1 VDLDRERLVNS
12 EQGRRIWLREGRRQL
27 DELRRRRARPIAR
40 SRTERLRESKRGLEE
55 VRPPPLPPRPD
66 TIELRALM
74 GRYGAGAN
82 TGRLATT
89 HALHRRRAHAS
100 EHAVAGRARRKVRD
114 PGHRAVRRCQAPGVL
129 GKPRWRVRS
138 RGQGACARAR
148 RGARP
153 ARRGPARRPAPPAAT
168 RRHQGRSAPTCG
180 LRAAVR
186 WSRRRPPAHG
196 RATAAFVCARTRLY
210 PHVARAYSGR
220 PPRATIDLAL
230 TLASP

>member
-89 HALHRRRAHAS
+89 HAFTGDARTQAS
-100 EHAVAGRARRKVRD
+100 TLSPVVPVGRFATQVIVLC
-114 PGHRAVRRCQAPGVL
+114 GGV
-129 GKPRWRVRS
+129 
-138 RGQGACARAR
+138 
-148 RGARP
+148 
-153 ARRGPARRPAPPAAT
+153 
-168 RRHQGRSAPTCG
+168 
-180 LRAAVR
+180 
-186 WSRRRPPAHG
+186 RPPASSVNHDG
-196 RATAAFVCARTRLY
+196 A
-210 PHVARAYSGR
+210 
-220 PPRATIDLAL
+220 
-230 TLASP
+230 